1 MAANLQPADF
11 RPLDRSGESVHG
23 MVRPSRTFWQD
34 AWAKLRRHPIGMT
47 GLVIVLLITLV
58 AVAGPVFSKASYS
71 DQSLTETY
79 LEPSR
84 KHPMGTDNLGRDEFI
99 RILYGARIS
108 LTVGFASTAISIF
121 FGILYGATSGYY
133 GGKVDNLMMRFVEV
147 VSAVPE
153 LLYLI
158 LLTQVFKPGL
168 TTILIVIGATGWLNM
183 ARMVRG
189 EVLTLKERE
198 YVLAARTMGTRPLT
212 IMLRHL
218 IPNAMGPI
226 LVTLTVG
233 IPQAIF
239 FESFLSFIGLG
250 VSAPMASWGVMA
262 SESLTALRSY
272 PHLLF
277 YPAVAIGTTLLSF
290 QFLGQGLRDAL
301 DPRIQH

>member
-1 MAANLQPADF
+1 MSTNLQPADF
-11 RPLDRSGESVHG
+11 RPLGRSDESVHAI
-23 MVRPSRTFWQD
+23 VRPSRTFWQD
-34 AWAKLRRHPIGMT
+34 AWSKLRRHPIGMT
-47 GLVIVLLITLV
+47 GLVMVVLITMISV
-58 AVAGPVFSKASYS
+58 FGPMLSSKSYS
-71 DQSLTETY
+71 DQSLTQTY
-79 LEPSR
+79 LEPSSE
-84 KHPMGTDNLGRDEFI
+84 HIMGTDNLGRDEFI

-108 LTVGFASTAISIF
+108 LTVGFASTTISLF
-121 FGILYGATSGYY
+121 FGVLYGALSGYH
-133 GGKVDNLMMRFVEV
+133 GGRVDNIMMRFVEV

-168 TTILIVIGATGWLNM
+168 TTILIVIGATGWLGM
-183 ARMVRG
+183 ARIVRG

-277 YPAVAIGTTLLSF
+277 YPAIAIGVTLLSF